1 MASVDYNARVRKARQ
16 NVYSDAE
23 IIAYLAKTDPKVK
36 AAITSGYKPSEIIKF
51 IAPSKAAPRTRG
63 TGISAV
69 DTAIDNAY
77 EVLMGIPE
85 GAYNLAAM
93 VTDPISGMI
102 FGEDAVKQAQA
113 QRRAITDKA
122 SRTYV
127 SKPRPLARN
136 LGQSIAP
143 GAAVTSTTKV
153 LAPLASKL
161 PVVGDAAA
169 QILNAT
175 ARGGIGV
182 KGTSVPKTVGLK
194 VVGGGTSG
202 ASTAALMGED
212 PVEGALYG
220 AGIPVLGTVF
230 KKLVGGGV
238 DLFRMSKVKAG
249 KILRDA
255 LGKDVEAAKAA
266 FAQLSP
272 NDQRLA
278 QQVLIDAGVEPSPF
292 FGVGKIVADQI
303 DPDTPARIL
312 KQQETARN
320 ARLADISGGADATA
334 QRAAAEAGRREVS
347 TATGPARD
355 AALARANVAGT
366 TVPAAETL
374 ANAARQRADE
384 MTASGFVPRMRGLE
398 DRSRGQIDAAFQ
410 NPEFFTQG
418 GPINRTGAIAEGAGQ
433 RADNAINAQIGL
445 RDVARDM
452 EDVVADLAAE
462 GMQPLRV
469 GPIVQQLRSMA
480 GQPGTRADELQ
491 RGTLR
496 GLADKLQG
504 LADNNGVIDA
514 RDLYQIRKTG
524 LNDIVDTLL
533 SGRQPGS
540 GTKERTASLLTSA
553 RAMIDD
559 AIEGSGGKD
568 WKDYL
573 VRTRQGF
580 ETVNRQKLAGEGAQ
594 LAKKSPNEFIDLMKG
609 DRDDIV
615 EGAMGTGQFDI
626 AGMALA
632 DPRRYNAMKMSA
644 DELQNLNRMTE
655 LQSRGETAGGNLLFK
670 EQPSFLSR
678 GIRSVIGAKFPSVA
692 YAGQGLNQTQ
702 RALMAPEV
710 QKQLA
715 TAYES
720 GPNMARAMNEFPTA
734 TRVSEQVQQIS
745 PTARNVMAQQFA
757 SPPTIGS
764 EFGFPEIDP
773 DSGEPLVDIDFSE
786 GYPVPIYGRISRNS
800 MRR

>member
-1 MASVDYNARVRKARQ
+1 MPTYEMRAPNGRTYRITGPAGATDAQVR
-16 NVYSDAE
+16 
-23 IIAYLAKTDPKVK
+23 AKILEQFPE
-36 AAITSGYKPSEIIKF
+36 SGKRR
-51 IAPSKAAPRTRG
+51 AAPRNRG
-63 TGISAV
+63 TGIGAV
-69 DTAIDNAY
+69 DTALDNIN
-77 EVLMGIPE
+77 EILIGVPE

-113 QRRAITDKA
+113 QRRTATDKV
-122 SRTYV
+122 SRTFV
-127 SKPRPLARN
+127 TQPRPLARD
-136 LGQSIAP
+136 LGRSIAP
-143 GAAVTSTTKV
+143 AGAVSRAATMA
-153 LAPLASKL
+153 APLASKI
-161 PVVGDAAA
+161 PVVGNAASKV
-169 QILNAT
+169 LTST
-175 ARGGIGV
+175 ASGGIGV
-182 KGTSVPKTVGLK
+182 KGGSRAGRVALRAA
-194 VVGGGTSG
+194 GGGTSG
-202 ASTAALMGED
+202 ASTAALMGQD
-212 PVEGALYG
+212 PGEGFLYG

-238 DLFRMSKVKAG
+238 DLFRMPKVKAG
-249 KILRDA
+249 KILREA

-266 FAQLSP
+266 FARLSP

-278 QQVLIDAGVEPSPF
+278 QQVLVDAGVEPSKF
-292 FGVGKIVADQI
+292 FGLGKIVADQI
-303 DPDTPARIL
+303 DPDTRARTL
-312 KQQETARN
+312 MQQEATRN
-320 ARLADISGGADATA
+320 ARLADISGGGTATA
-334 QRAAAEAGRREVS
+334 QRAAAETGRRDVS

-355 AALARANVAGT
+355 AALSRANIAGT

-398 DRSRGQIDAAFQ
+398 ERAGEQAAIMGDKPALFPDMERIQQTRGIS
-410 NPEFFTQG
+410 
-418 GPINRTGAIAEGAGQ
+418 GAAGQ
-433 RADNAINAQIGL
+433 RADDAIAAQIGL

-469 GPIVQQLRSMA
+469 APIVQQLRSMA

-553 RAMIDD
+553 RGMIDD
-559 AIEGSGGKD
+559 AIEGSGGKN

-573 VRTRQGF
+573 ARTRQGF
-580 ETVNRQKLAGEGAQ
+580 ETVNRQKLAGQGAQ
-594 LAKKSPNEFIDLMKG
+594 LAKDKPDEFIALMRG
-609 DRDDIV
+609 DRPQMV
-615 EGAMGTGQFDI
+615 EDAMGTGQFDI

-655 LQSRGETAGGNLLFK
+655 LESLGQTAGGNLLSK
-670 EQPSFLSR
+670 QQPSYLSR
-678 GIRSVIGAKFPSVA
+678 GMRGVAGAVSPKAA
-692 YAGQGLNQTQ
+692 YGAQGANQ
-702 RALMAPEV
+702 V
-710 QKQLA
+710 QSAIMSPKVQQELA
-715 TAYES
+715 QAYRS
-720 GPNMARAMNEFPTA
+720 GPNMMAAMNEAPTA
-734 TRVSEQVQQIS
+734 ARVTEQVQRIN
-745 PTARNVMAQQFA
+745 PTARNVMAQQFG
-757 SPPTIGS
+757 PTPTMGE
-764 EFGFPEIDP
+764 EFDFPEFDP
-773 DSGEPLVDIDFSE
+773 ESGEPLIDIDYSE
-786 GYPVPIYGRISRNS
+786 GYPVPIYGRVSRNM

>member
-1 MASVDYNARVRKARQ
+1 MPTYEMRAPNGRTYRITGPAGATDAQVR
-16 NVYSDAE
+16 
-23 IIAYLAKTDPKVK
+23 AKILEQFPE
-36 AAITSGYKPSEIIKF
+36 SGKRR
-51 IAPSKAAPRTRG
+51 AAPRNRG
-63 TGISAV
+63 TGIGAV
-69 DTAIDNAY
+69 DTALDNIN
-77 EVLMGIPE
+77 EILIGVPE

-113 QRRAITDKA
+113 QRRTATDKV
-122 SRTYV
+122 SRTFV
-127 SKPRPLARN
+127 TQPRPLARD
-136 LGQSIAP
+136 LGRSIAP
-143 GAAVTSTTKV
+143 AGAVSRAATMA
-153 LAPLASKL
+153 APVVSKI
-161 PVVGDAAA
+161 PVVGDAASKV
-169 QILNAT
+169 LTST
-175 ARGGIGV
+175 ASGGIGV
-182 KGTSVPKTVGLK
+182 KGGSRGGRVALRAA
-194 VVGGGTSG
+194 GGGTSG
-202 ASTAALMGED
+202 ASTAALMGQD
-212 PVEGALYG
+212 PGEGFLYG

-238 DLFRMSKVKAG
+238 DLFRMPKVKAG
-249 KILRDA
+249 KILREA
-255 LGKDVEAAKAA
+255 LGKDVETAKAA
-266 FAQLSP
+266 FARLSP

-278 QQVLIDAGVEPSPF
+278 QQVLVDAGVEPSKF
-292 FGVGKIVADQI
+292 FGLGKIVADQI
-303 DPDTPARIL
+303 DPDTRARTL
-312 KQQETARN
+312 MQQEATRN
-320 ARLADISGGADATA
+320 ARLADISGGGTATA
-334 QRAAAEAGRREVS
+334 QS
-347 TATGPARD
+347 
-355 AALARANVAGT
+355 T

-433 RADNAINAQIGL
+433 RADDAIAAQIGL

-469 GPIVQQLRSMA
+469 APIVQQLRSMA

-553 RAMIDD
+553 RGMIDD
-559 AIEGSGGKD
+559 AIEGSGGKN

-573 VRTRQGF
+573 ARTRQGF
-580 ETVNRQKLAGEGAQ
+580 ETVNRQKLAGQGAQ
-594 LAKKSPNEFIDLMKG
+594 LAKDKPDEFIALMRG
-609 DRDDIV
+609 DRPQMV
-615 EGAMGTGQFDI
+615 EDAMGTGQFDI

-655 LQSRGETAGGNLLFK
+655 LESLGQTAGGNLLSK
-670 EQPSFLSR
+670 QQPSYLSR
-678 GIRSVIGAKFPSVA
+678 GMRGVAGAVSPKAA
-692 YAGQGLNQTQ
+692 YGAQGANQ
-702 RALMAPEV
+702 V
-710 QKQLA
+710 QSAIMSPKVQQELA
-715 TAYES
+715 QAYRS
-720 GPNMARAMNEFPTA
+720 GPNMMTAMNELPTA
-734 TRVSEQVQQIS
+734 ARVTEQVQQIN
-745 PTARNVMAQQFA
+745 PTARNVMAQQFG
-757 SPPTIGS
+757 PTPTMGE
-764 EFGFPEIDP
+764 EFDFPEFDP
-773 DSGEPLVDIDFSE
+773 ESGEPLVDIDYSE
-786 GYPVPIYGRISRNS
+786 GYPVPIYGRVSRNM

>member
-1 MASVDYNARVRKARQ
+1 MPTYEMRAPNGRTYRITGPAGATDAQVR
-16 NVYSDAE
+16 
-23 IIAYLAKTDPKVK
+23 AKILEQFPE
-36 AAITSGYKPSEIIKF
+36 SGKRR
-51 IAPSKAAPRTRG
+51 AAPRNRG
-63 TGISAV
+63 TGIGAV
-69 DTAIDNAY
+69 DTALDNIN
-77 EVLMGIPE
+77 EILIGVPE

-113 QRRAITDKA
+113 QRRTATDKV
-122 SRTYV
+122 SRTFV
-127 SKPRPLARN
+127 TQPRPLARD
-136 LGQSIAP
+136 LGRSIAP
-143 GAAVTSTTKV
+143 AGAVSRAATMA
-153 LAPLASKL
+153 APLASKI
-161 PVVGDAAA
+161 PVVGNAASKV
-169 QILNAT
+169 LTST
-175 ARGGIGV
+175 ASGGIGV
-182 KGTSVPKTVGLK
+182 KGGSRAGRVALRAA
-194 VVGGGTSG
+194 GGGTSG
-202 ASTAALMGED
+202 ASTAALMGQD
-212 PVEGALYG
+212 PGEGFLYG

-238 DLFRMSKVKAG
+238 DLFRMPKVKAG
-249 KILRDA
+249 KILREA

-266 FAQLSP
+266 FARLSP

-278 QQVLIDAGVEPSPF
+278 KQVLVDAGVEPSKF
-292 FGVGKIVADQI
+292 FGLGKIVADQI
-303 DPDTPARIL
+303 DPDTRARTL
-312 KQQETARN
+312 MQQEATRN
-320 ARLADISGGADATA
+320 ARLADISGGGTATA
-334 QRAAAEAGRREVS
+334 QRAAAETGRRDVS

-355 AALARANVAGT
+355 AALSRANIAGT

-398 DRSRGQIDAAFQ
+398 ERAGEQAAIMGDKPALFPDMERIQQTRGIS
-410 NPEFFTQG
+410 
-418 GPINRTGAIAEGAGQ
+418 GAAGQ
-433 RADNAINAQIGL
+433 RADDAIAAQIGL

-469 GPIVQQLRSMA
+469 APIVQQLRSMA

-553 RAMIDD
+553 RGMIDD
-559 AIEGSGGKD
+559 AIEGSGGKN

-573 VRTRQGF
+573 ARTRQGF
-580 ETVNRQKLAGEGAQ
+580 ETVNRQKLAGQGAQ
-594 LAKKSPNEFIDLMKG
+594 LAKDKPDEFIALMRG
-609 DRDDIV
+609 DRPQMV
-615 EGAMGTGQFDI
+615 EDAMGTGQFDI

-655 LQSRGETAGGNLLFK
+655 LESLGQTAGGNLLSK
-670 EQPSFLSR
+670 QQPSYLSR
-678 GIRSVIGAKFPSVA
+678 GMRGVAGAVSPKAA
-692 YAGQGLNQTQ
+692 YGAQGANQ
-702 RALMAPEV
+702 V
-710 QKQLA
+710 QSAIMSPKVQQELA
-715 TAYES
+715 QAYRS
-720 GPNMARAMNEFPTA
+720 GPNMMAAMNEAPTA
-734 TRVSEQVQQIS
+734 ARVTEQVQRIN
-745 PTARNVMAQQFA
+745 PTARNVMAQQFG
-757 SPPTIGS
+757 PTPTMGE
-764 EFGFPEIDP
+764 EFDFPEFDP
-773 DSGEPLVDIDFSE
+773 ESGEPLIDIDYSE
-786 GYPVPIYGRISRNS
+786 GYPVPIYGRVSRNM

>member
-1 MASVDYNARVRKARQ
+1 MPTYTVRAPNGKSYKITGPAGATNAQIEKA
-16 NVYSDAE
+16 VLEAYPDARGP
-23 IIAYLAKTDPKVK
+23 AKK
-36 AAITSGYKPSEIIKF
+36 AVAPPRNRGSGI
-51 IAPSKAAPRTRG
+51 
-63 TGISAV
+63 GIV
-69 DTAIDNAY
+69 DTALDNIN
-77 EVLMGIPE
+77 EIILGVPE

-102 FGEDAVKQAQA
+102 FGDEAVKQAQA
-113 QRRAITDKA
+113 QRRAATDKV
-122 SRTYV
+122 SRTFV
-127 SKPRPLARN
+127 TQPRPLARD
-136 LGQSIAP
+136 LGRSIAP
-143 GAAVTSTTKV
+143 AGVVSRAATLT
-153 LAPLASKL
+153 APLASKI

-194 VVGGGTSG
+194 VLGGGTSG
-202 ASTAALMGED
+202 AGTAALMGQD
-212 PVEGALYG
+212 AGEGFLYG
-220 AGIPVLGTVF
+220 GSIPVLGTVF

-238 DLFRMSKVKAG
+238 DLFRMPKVKAG
-249 KILRDA
+249 KILREA

-272 NDQRLA
+272 DDQRLA
-278 QQVLIDAGVEPSPF
+278 QQVLLDANVEPSKF
-292 FGVGKIVADQI
+292 FGLGKTVANQI
-303 DPDTPARIL
+303 DPDTPNRIL
-312 KQQETARN
+312 KQQEAARN
-320 ARLADISGGADATA
+320 ARLAGISGGADATA

-469 GPIVQQLRSMA
+469 APIVQQLRSMA
-480 GQPGTRADELQ
+480 AQPATRADKLQ
-491 RGTLR
+491 KRALVT
-496 GLADKLQG
+496 LADDLQG

-533 SGRQPGS
+533 SGQQPGS

-553 RAMIDD
+553 RGMIDD
-559 AIEGSGGKD
+559 AIEGSGGKN

-573 VRTRQGF
+573 ARTRQGF
-580 ETVNRQKLAGEGAQ
+580 ETVNRQKLAGQGAQ
-594 LAKKSPNEFIDLMKG
+594 LAKDSPDEFIALMRG
-609 DRDDIV
+609 DRPKMV
-615 EGAMGTGQFDI
+615 EDVMGTGQFDI

-644 DELQNLNRMTE
+644 NELQNLNRMADLE
-655 LQSRGETAGGNLLFK
+655 SLGQTAGGNLLAK
-670 EQPSFLSR
+670 QQPSYLSR
-678 GIRSVIGAKFPSVA
+678 GVRGMAGVVSPRTAYGA
-692 YAGQGLNQTQ
+692 QGANQVQ
-702 RALMAPEV
+702 RAIMSPKV
-710 QKQLA
+710 QQEIA
-715 TAYES
+715 TAYQS
-720 GPNMARAMNEFPTA
+720 GPNMMAAMNELPTSV
-734 TRVSEQVQQIS
+734 RMSEQVQQRLS
-745 PTARNVMAQQFA
+745 PTARNVMAQQF
-757 SPPTIGS
+757 SPPPTMGS
-764 EFGFPEIDP
+764 EFGFPDFDP
-773 DSGEPLVDIDFSE
+773 ETGEPLIDIDNSE
-786 GYPVPIYGRISRNS
+786 GYPVPIYGRISRNM